1 MDPSFRQ
8 CELGCEQ
15 HTTTVAFNA
24 ICRHATFRANSHSI
38 TVATQIFPTDDI
50 EVRDGDEQTP
60 QPEVV
65 LRLNGE
71 ILEEQAAEIEKSPQA
86 KLNKTVQ
93 QVKTALKK
101 ERSNK
106 QQKSKE
112 NDSANGVSLSKKILT
127 GGIFNNEADG
137 IQLKVVKQ
145 NNQDFANE
153 VSLKSKP
160 NKLPCLGI
168 DQKNVSCFIS
178 PDVPPTPKLGV
189 ESPSEK
195 QEASS
200 PTINLLSQS
209 TFL

>member
-1 MDPSFRQ
+1 MA
-8 CELGCEQ
+8 L
-15 HTTTVAFNA
+15 
-24 ICRHATFRANSHSI
+24 
-38 TVATQIFPTDDI
+38 QIIPTDDI
-50 EVRDGDEQTP
+50 EVRDGDEQMM

-71 ILEEQAAEIEKSPQA
+71 ILEDQTAEIEKSPQT
-86 KLNKTVQ
+86 KLNKSQ
-93 QVKTALKK
+93 QVKVFQKK
-101 ERSNK
+101 EKSNK

-112 NDSANGVSLSKKILT
+112 NDSTNGVGLSKKILT
-127 GGIFNNEADG
+127 GGIFTNEADG
-137 IQLKVVKQ
+137 IQLKIIKQ

-160 NKLPCLGI
+160 NKLPCLGN
-168 DQKNVSCFIS
+168 DQKNVSCFLS
-178 PDVPPTPKLGV
+178 PALPPNPKQDVET
-189 ESPSEK
+189 STEK